1 MKIGD
6 FSVRNPVFVNIFMF
20 ALLALGALTLI
31 RMPREQYSEV
41 PFYFA
46 NIAVPWPGVSAQ
58 EIEKRILIPIEE
70 EMQGLE
76 DVDKI
81 ISEADQ
87 GIGAVSVRFQ
97 DGISQARFDKLFQD
111 VDTRFSRVEL
121 PEGTLTASLESFS
134 SNDFIPVIE
143 VVLFGDV
150 GYDELVR
157 SAELLLQP
165 MRRIPDV
172 ADVEIIGSREKRL
185 EISADRTALESRN
198 ISLDELVAAVQS
210 RHINVPGGTLET
222 ENRDYLVRTV
232 GEAQSPEA
240 FGEVVVR
247 RESNGGVVRLR
258 DVASVQTEYDPQG
271 AYTRFN
277 GNTSV
282 VLRVTK
288 VPRGGS
294 VKIIESVKNI
304 VEEKRSR
311 ISGDIGIAYMNDSSI
326 PIRASL
332 DVLQTNA
339 LLGLV
344 LLVGIL
350 YFFVGLRN
358 ALITGLGIPVTFAVT
373 LIILDITG
381 ATINSNTL
389 FGLVLVLGM
398 LVDHAIVIT
407 ENSFRLQQS
416 GLSRRS
422 AAVEGTDQV
431 AIPVIAASATTVA
444 AFLPLI
450 LLPGLIGKF
459 LRVIPVTV
467 TIALI
472 VSTAEALFFL
482 PSHYADWPSG
492 RRRHDERRFFSVF
505 LAKYRRLLEFSYH
518 YRRITVPAVIILVFL
533 SFALIPFL
541 GQDLFSAE
549 DYSVVYIDITMPP
562 GSPIEKTDRVASR
575 FEERLIPLIG
585 NGEVEAVA
593 VSIGFLSGGSGN
605 TAEAAVAQITVDL
618 SEKGAGRER
627 SVTEVMA
634 DLKGLTDDI
643 AGADRVLFRKATTG
657 PPTDDPIEYRIFGDS
672 YDEMLIVADR
682 IRRELAEDWSVV
694 NIEDNY
700 KPGTPELTVRVN
712 EERAASY
719 GLSVLSIGR
728 FLRASVEGVEAA
740 SFFKDNTSLDILVRF
755 SDSGE
760 LSPAL
765 LQQLRIPTFAG
776 TAVPFSAVAA
786 IESGTPVASIKRLDG
801 RRELTISAQTL
812 DKDRVS
818 ELNRKMQKIFDEEYA
833 SRYPG
838 VELSVGG
845 EFAEF
850 SDLLIRILRIFLL
863 GIFLI
868 YIILG
873 TQFKSYLQPFLIL
886 FTVPMAFFGVVIYL
900 FISGTPFSTTVLY
913 AGVALA
919 GIAVN
924 DAIVLISFANKQRSK
939 GISVNEAVIE
949 AALLRFRPIILTSL
963 TTIAGLVPTALGLG
977 GRSVVWGPMASTII
991 IGLLF
996 STVGTLVFIPALYG
1010 MFFDRGGRKAA

>member
-1 MKIGD
+1 MNVGD
-6 FSVRNPVFVNIFMF
+6 FSVRNPVFVNILMF
-20 ALLALGALTLI
+20 ALLALGALSLI

-46 NIAVPWPGVSAQ
+46 NIIVPWPGVSAQ

-87 GIGAVSVRFQ
+87 GIGTVSVRFQ

-111 VDTRFSRVEL
+111 VGTRFSRVEL
-121 PEGTLTASLESFS
+121 PEGTLTTSLESFS

-247 RESNGGVVRLR
+247 REPNGGVVRLR
-258 DVASVQTEYDPQG
+258 DVAFVRTEYDPQG

-282 VLRVTK
+282 VLRITK

-294 VKIIESVKNI
+294 IKIIERVKSV
-304 VEEKRSR
+304 VEDKRNR

-326 PIRASL
+326 PIGGSL
-332 DVLQTNA
+332 EVLQTNA

-344 LLVGIL
+344 LLVVIL

-373 LIILDITG
+373 LIILDLAG
-381 ATINSNTL
+381 VTINSNTL
-389 FGLVLVLGM
+389 FGMVLVLG
-398 LVDHAIVIT
+398 LIVDHAIVIT

-416 GLSRRS
+416 GLSRRR
-422 AAVEGTDQV
+422 AAIEGTNQV
-431 AIPVIAASATTVA
+431 AVPVIAATATTVA

-450 LLPGLIGKF
+450 ILPGLIGKF
-459 LRVIPVTV
+459 LRVIPLTV
-467 TIALI
+467 TIALV
-472 VSTAEALFFL
+472 VSTAEALYFL

-492 RRRHDERRFFSVF
+492 RRRNGERRFFSVF
-505 LAKYRRLLEFSYH
+505 LEKYRRLLEFFYRQ
-518 YRRITVPAVIILVFL
+518 RRITVPAVIILIVI
-533 SFALIPFL
+533 SFALIPFIS
-541 GQDLFSAE
+541 QDLFSAE
-549 DYSVVYIDITMPP
+549 DYSVFYIDITMPP
-562 GSPIEKTDRVASR
+562 GSPIEKTDSVTSR
-575 FEERLIPLIG
+575 FEERILPLIG

-593 VSIGFLSGGSGN
+593 VSIGFLSGSSGN
-605 TAEAAVAQITVDL
+605 TAETAVAQITVDL
-618 SEKGAGRER
+618 SEIGAGRER

-643 AGADRVLFRKATTG
+643 AGADRVLFRKAATG
-657 PPTDDPIEYRIFGDS
+657 PPTADPIEYRIFGDS
-672 YDEMLIVADR
+672 YDEMLILADR

-740 SFFKDNTSLDILVRF
+740 SFFKDNASLDILVRF

-760 LSPAL
+760 LTPAL
-765 LQQLRIPTFAG
+765 FQQLRIPTFAG
-776 TAVPFSAVAA
+776 TAIPFSAVAA

-812 DKDRVS
+812 NKDRVP
-818 ELNRKMQKIFDEEYA
+818 ELNKRMQEIFDEEYV

-850 SDLLIRILRIFLL
+850 NDLLIRILRIFLI

-868 YIILG
+868 YLILG
-873 TQFKSYLQPFLIL
+873 TQFKSYIQPFLIL
-886 FTVPMAFFGVVIYL
+886 FTVPMAFIGVILYL
-900 FISGTPFSTTVLY
+900 LISGTPFSTTVLY

-924 DAIVLISFANKQRSK
+924 DAIVLISFANEQRSK

-996 STVGTLVFIPALYG
+996 STAGTLVFIPALYG
-1010 MFFDRGGRKAA
+1010 MFFDRGGRKAE